1 MTAATPAAPT
11 NPGSATTLLEGSGL
25 TKRYGGVVALDD
37 ARIRLDAGEV
47 LGLVG
52 PNGAGKT
59 TLVDLISG
67 AQSATSGELRLQGR
81 PLDGPASRRARA
93 GLARTFQHPLLA
105 GDLTV
110 ADNLLVGSIAQQFRT
125 PTQMVRGMFRGIG
138 RGADPCEYARI
149 DALAEELNL
158 GDTTRLARDLTLG
171 EQRLLEV
178 ARALLQDPVVMLL
191 DEPFAGADAEG
202 VEGIVDALRTV
213 QRRGHGVI
221 LVDHNVD
228 LVASV
233 VDRIMLLAEGRVR
246 FDGDPIECLSSTE
259 MRAVYFGVEDEEAP
273 DVA

>member
-1 MTAATPAAPT
+1 MSAATEAPV
-11 NPGSATTLLEGSGL
+11 LLTGQGL

-37 ARIRLDAGEV
+37 AAIELRAGEV

-67 AQSATSGELRLQGR
+67 SQTATSGTLQMEGR
-81 PLDGPASRRARA
+81 PLEGPASKRARA

-105 GDLTV
+105 GDLSV
-110 ADNLLVGSIAQQFRT
+110 ADNLLVGLSAARLRSAG
-125 PTQMVRGMFRGIG
+125 QMVKALVGGVLG
-138 RGADPCEYARI
+138 GASGSDYDRI
-149 DALAEELNL
+149 EELAQELKL
-158 GDTTRLARDLTLG
+158 GDTSRLARDLTLG

-178 ARALLQDPVVMLL
+178 ARALLQDPKVMLL
-191 DEPFAGADAEG
+191 DEPFAGADADG
-202 VEGIVDALRTV
+202 VEGIVEALRTV
-213 QRRGHGVI
+213 QSRGHGVI

-246 FDGDPIECLSSTE
+246 FDGDPVECLASDD
-259 MRAVYFGVEDEEAP
+259 MRAVYFGVEEDP

>member
-1 MTAATPAAPT
+1 MTTTTERTDTP
-11 NPGSATTLLEGSGL
+11 TTRLLEGSGL

-37 ARIRLDAGEV
+37 ATIHLQAGEV

-67 AQSATSGELRLQGR
+67 AQSATAGQLTLQGR
-81 PLDGPASRRARA
+81 PLQGPASTRARA

-110 ADNLLVGSIAQQFRT
+110 ADNLLVGAASEQFRS
-125 PTQMVRGMFRGIG
+125 PGQMVRGMLRGIA
-138 RGADPCEYARI
+138 RGAEPAAYERI
-149 DALAEELNL
+149 AALAEELNL
-158 GDTTRLARDLTLG
+158 GDTSRLARDLTLG

-191 DEPFAGADAEG
+191 DEPCAGADAEG

-246 FDGDPIECLSSTE
+246 FDGDPVECLSSTE

>member
-1 MTAATPAAPT
+1 MS
-11 NPGSATTLLEGSGL
+11 GELLLTGSGL
-25 TKRYGGVVALDD
+25 TKRYGGVVALED
-37 ARIRLDAGEV
+37 ASIRLHAGEV

-67 AQSATSGELRLQGR
+67 AQTATAGAIELQGR
-81 PLDGPASRRARA
+81 PLVGPASRRAA
-93 GLARTFQHPLLA
+93 QGLARTFQHPLLA
-105 GDLTV
+105 CDLSV
-110 ADNLLVGSIAQQFRT
+110 ADNLLVGFSAASMRT
-125 PTQMVRGMFRGIG
+125 PGQMLRGLWRGVVHG
-138 RGADPCEYARI
+138 VPDDAYDRI
-149 DALAEELNL
+149 DELAEELRL
-158 GDTTRLARDLTLG
+158 GDTSRLARDLTLG

-178 ARALLQDPVVMLL
+178 ARALLQDPKVMLL
-191 DEPFAGADAEG
+191 DEPFAGADADG
-202 VEGIVDALRTV
+202 VEGIVETLRTV

-246 FDGDPIECLSSTE
+246 FDGDPVECLSSDE
-259 MRAVYFGVEDEEAP
+259 MRAVYFGVEEEP